1 MKPTIKF
8 DKCIKKS
15 LQLVFPRHCL
25 LCGSSAGTDGVC
37 AQCTPCLPWCKN
49 DDCCRVC
56 GVPVTSNPRHQR
68 VCGQCQIR
76 IPYYDKLSAAFW
88 YEPPINHFVTQY
100 KYFKR
105 WEYAQT
111 LVALTQGPVANSDNY
126 SAVVPVP
133 SHPSRV
139 RQRGFNA
146 VYELA
151 RLFKRQ
157 YNIDFDTKLVRRVK
171 NTQPQTGKSK
181 SQRRHNLRNAF
192 EVIRP
197 IKLDHVWIFD
207 EVVTT
212 GATVNEISRCLKRAG
227 VEKVSVWTLARTRD
241 IRMK

>member
-1 MKPTIKF
+1 MP
-8 DKCIKKS
+8 
-15 LQLVFPRHCL
+15 VAYNNRH
-25 LCGSSAGTDGVC
+25 
-37 AQCTPCLPWCKN
+37 
-49 DDCCRVC
+49 RMI
-56 GVPVTSNPRHQR
+56 
-68 VCGQCQIR
+68 CGQCQLK
-76 IPYYDKLSAAFW
+76 IPYYDKLRAAFW

-111 LVALTQGPVANSDNY
+111 LVALTQGSIVNNY
-126 SAVVPVP
+126 DYSTVIPVP

-181 SQRRHNLRNAF
+181 SQRLHNLRNAF

-197 IKLDHVWIFD
+197 INLDHVLIFD

-227 VEKVSVWTLARTRD
+227 VEKVSVWALTRTRD